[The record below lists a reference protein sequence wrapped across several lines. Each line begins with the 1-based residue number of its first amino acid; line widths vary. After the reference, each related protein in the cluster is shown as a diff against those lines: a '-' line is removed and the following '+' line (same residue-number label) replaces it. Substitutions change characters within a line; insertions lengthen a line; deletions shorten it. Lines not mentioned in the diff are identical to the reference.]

1 MTKEKPT
8 LLIYFSFILLLIS
21 VLNFSEGDDNMLLIT
36 RVIPIILSIIF
47 SFFTIVSFKLKY
59 PRTASQSINQAVFS
73 PLFIFYLIFIVINS
87 LSGSINGEAVGWLLW
102 KNTELLA
109 GLIWFVSFFVACSY
123 YYKGKLLNNIFAIIF
138 LYFLIIGAF
147 TLFKFIEI
155 YSILDLIFFIRP
167 EMELPKINPL
177 LLSVFAVYILI
188 YSRLKLN
195 YSKNKIIFYS
205 TLFFGFLL
213 LLISKSRTGVI
224 IILLYFLYETIFV
237 YKRFMIY
244 FAIIPLFLLLFW
256 AFFPGLISNFL
267 LIMRL
272 EGSEQLYSGSG
283 RFSSGGNGFEN
294 SSWGESI
301 LLIEK
306 NPLFGIGNINTKRF
320 IFSKDYSVDNFFLQT
335 FIAGGVIG
343 ASLLSIWAFIIFPFK
358 FWKYF
363 SNNRH
368 KYKTNIIFQMSN
380 LLLSI
385 FFVRCLTTN
394 GAAFFGFEFLFLA
407 ISFTI
412 YKIDKKYE

>member
-1 MTKEKPT
+1 MKNEKPT

-21 VLNFSEGDDNMLLIT
+21 VLNFSADDDNMLLIT
-36 RVIPIILSIIF
+36 RIIPILLSIIF
-47 SFFTIVSFKLKY
+47 SCFTIISFKLKY
-59 PRTASQSINQAVFS
+59 PRTASQLIIQAAFS
-73 PLFIFYLIFIVINS
+73 PLFKFYLIFIVINS
-87 LSGSINGEAVGWLLW
+87 LSGIINGEAVVWLLW

-109 GLIWFVSFFVACSY
+109 GLIWFVSFFVTCSY
-123 YYKGKLLNNIFAIIF
+123 YDKGKLLNNIFAIIF
-138 LYFLIIGAF
+138 FYFLIIGAF
-147 TLFKFIEI
+147 ALFKFTEND
-155 YSILDLIFFIRP
+155 SILNLIFIRP
-167 EMELPKINPL
+167 ELEVPKINPL

-188 YSRLKLN
+188 YSSLKLN

-213 LLISKSRTGVI
+213 LVISKSRTGVI

-237 YKRFMIY
+237 YRRAMIY
-244 FAIIPLFLLLFW
+244 FAIIPLVLLLFW
-256 AFFPGLISNFL
+256 AFFPGLISDFI

-272 EGSEQLYSGSG
+272 QGSEELYNGSG
-283 RFSSGGNGFEN
+283 RFSSGGNGYKN

-320 IFSKDYSVDNFFLQT
+320 LFSKDYSVDNFILQT
-335 FIAGGVIG
+335 FVAGGVIG

-363 SNNRH
+363 SNNKY
-368 KYKTNIIFQMSN
+368 KYKTNIIRMSN
-380 LLLSI
+380 LLLCI

-412 YKIDKKYE
+412 YSTDKKI